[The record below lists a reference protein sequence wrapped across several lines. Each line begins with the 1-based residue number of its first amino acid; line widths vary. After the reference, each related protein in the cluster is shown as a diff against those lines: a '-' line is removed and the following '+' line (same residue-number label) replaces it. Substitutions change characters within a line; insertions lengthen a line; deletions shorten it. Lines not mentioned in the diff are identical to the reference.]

1 MSHRIVITHS
11 SFRYEE
17 REAEEVIKKLDKL
30 EVSKDSQEKCEK
42 EEAEENTRKEE
53 KDVKEPEIN
62 GTPGRLRTMF
72 WTCRMVVCSTI

>member
-1 MSHRIVITHS
+1 MSQSINTTHS

-42 EEAEENTRKEE
+42 EENTSKEE
-53 KDVKEPEIN
+53 KDLQEPEIN
-62 GTPGRLRTMF
+62 GTPGNL
-72 WTCRMVVCSTI
+72 